1 MHISQYS
8 KTDKTLVVG
17 NLILMFKIFPTLD
30 FGHACADLTLLSPH
44 HDGFYIFINS
54 LKDLPTPRFLFI
66 YLLFYFLWI
75 IVQS

>member
-30 FGHACADLTLLSPH
+30 FGHACADLTLLSP
-44 HDGFYIFINS
+44 
-54 LKDLPTPRFLFI
+54 LLTTMVFI
-66 YLLFYFLWI
+66 YLLIHLKISPLQGFYLFI
-75 IVQS
+75 YYFTFYG